1 MEEKCRLGMVE
12 HPISARPYIETN
24 PELLMRSEEEKDLVQ
39 DENSSEGLSSFLA
52 EMAEHNEKI
61 AEEAQ
66 AKQQE
71 DVPVETKP
79 PRLRKKKEDEGEELA
94 EAG

>member
-1 MEEKCRLGMVE
+1 MK
-12 HPISARPYIETN
+12 
-24 PELLMRSEEEKDLVQ
+24 SEEEKEQTQ
-39 DENSSEGLSSFLA
+39 DENSSEGLSTFLA

-66 AKQQE
+66 AVPQE
-71 DVPVETKP
+71 EESAETKP
-79 PRLRKKKEDEGEELA
+79 RRLKKKKEDDGEELA

>member
-1 MEEKCRLGMVE
+1 M
-12 HPISARPYIETN
+12 PIGYGGASNKVLDLNKTT
-24 PELLMRSEEEKDLVQ
+24 PEPVMRSEEEKDLAQ

-66 AKQQE
+66 EKQQE
-71 DVPVETKP
+71 EEPVEAKP
-79 PRLRKKKEDEGEELA
+79 CRLKKKKEDGGEELA

>member
-1 MEEKCRLGMVE
+1 MK
-12 HPISARPYIETN
+12 
-24 PELLMRSEEEKDLVQ
+24 SEEEKEQTQ
-39 DENSSEGLSSFLA
+39 DENSSEGLSTFLA

-66 AKQQE
+66 AVPQE
-71 DVPVETKP
+71 EESAETKP
-79 PRLRKKKEDEGEELA
+79 RRLKQKKEDDGEELA

>member
-1 MEEKCRLGMVE
+1 MK
-12 HPISARPYIETN
+12 
-24 PELLMRSEEEKDLVQ
+24 SEEEKAQ
-39 DENSSEGLSSFLA
+39 AQEENSSEGLSTFLA

-66 AKQQE
+66 AVPQE
-71 DVPVETKP
+71 EEELAETKP
-79 PRLRKKKEDEGEELA
+79 RRLKKKKEDEGEELA